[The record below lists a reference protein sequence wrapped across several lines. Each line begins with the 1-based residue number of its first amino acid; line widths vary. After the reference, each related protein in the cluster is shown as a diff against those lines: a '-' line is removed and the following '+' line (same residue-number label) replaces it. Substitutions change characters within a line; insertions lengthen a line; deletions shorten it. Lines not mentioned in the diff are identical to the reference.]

1 MPQSTPILS
10 LHHYR
15 IQANISR
22 RRTKQE
28 IDNTTELTKGGID
41 ALKSQISANTTD
53 GLTNHASGLDSI
65 RESAQQVHVAAKD
78 AAEVAKVS

>member
-1 MPQSTPILS
+1 MPQSTPIPS

-15 IQANISR
+15 IQGDTSH

-28 IDNTTELTKGGID
+28 TNNATELTKGGID

-53 GLTNHASGLDSI
+53 KSANHASGLDSI
-65 RESAQQVHVAAKD
+65 RVSAQQVHAAAKD